1 MRILAINPGST
12 STKLGLYEDRQA
24 LFTETLAHNPAEL
37 AGYRTVLEQHAFRK
51 EAVLRFLAGK
61 DTPLSSL
68 AAVVGRGGLTKPLSG
83 GTYLVNQA
91 MLDDLRAAERGE
103 HAANLGPFLASELAQ
118 AAGGIPA
125 FVVDPVVVDE
135 LDDVA
140 RLSGLP
146 ELPRESKF
154 HALNQKAVA
163 RRAAKALGRSYQEV
177 NLVVAHLGGG
187 ISIGAHRKGRVVDVN
202 NALDGEG
209 PMSPERSGTLPA
221 GALVHLC
228 FSGRFTEAQVR
239 RKIIGCG
246 GLMAHLGTTDAR
258 EVEKRI
264 QAGDAHA
271 KLVFQAMAYQVAK
284 GIAALGAVF
293 SGEVDAVVLT
303 GGLANSEL
311 LTGWIKERV
320 AFLAPVLIYPGE
332 GELEALAL
340 GAWRVLV
347 GEEEAKVYA

>member
-24 LFTETLAHNPAEL
+24 LFTETLPHNPAEL

-239 RKIIGCG
+239 RKITGCG
-246 GLMAHLGTTDAR
+246 GLMAHLGTTDAQ